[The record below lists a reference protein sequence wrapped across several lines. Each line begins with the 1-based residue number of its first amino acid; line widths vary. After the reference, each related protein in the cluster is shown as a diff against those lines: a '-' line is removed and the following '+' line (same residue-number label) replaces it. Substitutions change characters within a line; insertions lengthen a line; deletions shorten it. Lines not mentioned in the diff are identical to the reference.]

1 MEFQMKL
8 LKIKIFQETACYL
21 KPFAFKVGETYP
33 LVPFSTIKG
42 MLHAV
47 LQAKEYIPMKIS
59 IQGQYESIFID
70 YQKKYMYKKREV
82 PALLITSGLEET
94 VEFDTKLVTTMPMY
108 QHLLFNVEH
117 VIHVEAED
125 AVLEQLHHNL
135 HHLDTTLSLGRWE
148 DLVRID
154 EVEFTETATGKV
166 NATRFTQYIPSEQKE
181 DYELGLNNP
190 FYRLPRKYEIVRGR
204 RQWDYIETM
213 LIPKDAEIEEGKTVL
228 DDEGLPI
235 FLLEG

>member
-1 MEFQMKL
+1 MKL
-8 LKIKIFQETACYL
+8 LKIKLFQETACYL

-47 LQAKEYIPMKIS
+47 LDATEYIPMNIS
-59 IQGQYESIFID
+59 IQGSYESIFID

-82 PALLITSGLEET
+82 PPLLTTAGLPDE
-94 VEFDTKLVTTMPMY
+94 VELDAKMVTTMPMY

-117 VIHVEAED
+117 VIHIEAEEFIIEE
-125 AVLEQLHHNL
+125 LYTKLN
-135 HHLDTTLSLGRWE
+135 HLDTTLSLGRWE

-154 EVEFTETATGKV
+154 EIKLIEPTLGRVKASQF
-166 NATRFTQYIPSEQKE
+166 NQYIPINYREK
-181 DYELGLNNP
+181 YELDLNSP
-190 FYRLPRKYEIVRGR
+190 FYQLPRKYEVVKGR
-204 RQWDYIETM
+204 RQWDYVETM
-213 LIPKDAEIEEGKTVL
+213 LLPKGVKIRAKEMLV